1 MILLTPQMRERLLL
15 NGAVDVET
23 DHFPVVKFFDP
34 CGAATWLATELDSD
48 ESTLFGLADLGF
60 GFPEL
65 GSFSLREIE
74 AVRFAYGL
82 GVERDLYFE
91 AHYPLSV
98 YAEAARSAGG
108 IVETEALL
116 RAAAISL
123 GLNPDPQI
131 SPFGTD
137 PKGG

>member
-1 MILLTPQMRERLLL
+1 MTLFTPKIRERLLL
-15 NGAVDVET
+15 NGSTPVET

-34 CGAATWLATELDSD
+34 SGAATWLATELDSD
-48 ESTLFGLADLGF
+48 GDTLFGLADLGF

-74 AVRFAYGL
+74 AERLAHGL
-82 GVERDLYFE
+82 GIERDLYFE

-98 YAEAARSAGG
+98 YAQAARTAGS
-108 IVETEALL
+108 IVETEGLL
-116 RAAAISL
+116 RAAAIAL
-123 GLNPDPQI
+123 GLNPDPRI
-131 SPFGTD
+131 SPFGIK